1 MSETRQI
8 TAADDLSTVVI
19 SEMKDE
25 QIQDEP
31 LVNESEILESASEL
45 KALTI
50 QLCKSP
56 NDAESAARIIDLAS
70 QYMEMPQLL
79 DPLLA
84 TLIGELTQVC
94 LDNFPKNVFPD
105 PIYCCIYTLSNIRGF
120 RELLPLF
127 PNEVHMFE
135 PVSRAFL
142 AATSRW
148 EVSYVLLLWLSQLAL
163 VPFDI
168 ATANSEK
175 REQLIKDLI
184 SKSIELLNSAA
195 KDGESA
201 SFFLSRLM
209 LRKDMVDRR
218 KGFLETAFESFSSGK
233 ERLVTGYLRCIF
245 YMLTSYD
252 RLWVLPYASSLLSS
266 IQTLASSPSAHH
278 LLFHMKVIQQVAL
291 AFLPPRV
298 ATWRYQR
305 GSRILKIGAAVEKGD
320 GKSDAAEDEM
330 YKNEDDIEV
339 PLEVNEILAAL
350 FAGLGSPRSIVRW
363 SAAKGVARVVERLP
377 FDLAS
382 QAVEYAFALFDDK
395 DNYNMMNGACLCLA
409 EFTLRGCLL
418 PSTVIRAMPLIL
430 GSLIYD
436 TELGSHTVAE
446 GVRDSG
452 CFVCWA
458 IARSYDGS
466 HLESVSDEIAQQLVN
481 VFLFDRSVNIRRS
494 ASAAFQE
501 NVGRHGRFPH
511 GLELIHVAD
520 FLSVSS
526 RRGCY
531 TKIAP
536 FIAQFPEYGPS
547 IVEHLAN
554 NRIKHWDSEIRTLAA
569 QSLSIIASARPELIT
584 ADIVDSICQS
594 CSSFDI
600 DIKHGGLEAL
610 GSLLWVMDIDMGKI
624 KDLLILPDECQSD
637 EIKCAFV
644 KMLSAAAKRGIDVPH
659 LPKVICDWL
668 MSDSQL
674 VQTSAIQS
682 LIFLCKDEG
691 EYLKPEFFD
700 DLMTKISN
708 PGVAAAISTFPV
720 WYIKTH
726 GEKIVGSMIDLL
738 ANGGPIIATKSSL
751 LESVKRIAPFCTNE
765 DVTKVLSI
773 GLNDRTTTKRGDEGA
788 SVRST
793 ALKVLLSMLPNG
805 PMAKALL
812 CDVLKLCID
821 RISGIRDLGLVVLTK
836 IVETTEDLPNRD
848 KLMFVQGEN
857 PSDFNNFSNLM
868 AVEEYGMF
876 ICEKLILC
884 VGAYA
889 PDLSQ
894 KSGNSIVHF
903 MEENDEQAHKGVSII
918 CELFR
923 KLRCD
928 APFTSALFAFTPK
941 IVNGAILKGELLQT
955 FASQFLETTA
965 AFLKKV
971 YYRKLMAAS
980 QTLAGLAVLCSGE
993 LKKKAFSL
1001 LAPFFVCEFPVV
1013 RDKAA
1018 VDLTN
1023 AFEDHNFCE
1032 SDDEPD
1038 DDFDDSEAQTI
1049 LSDTNWK
1056 EDFDACAAGVTK
1068 LCAIFGVDVPPIE
1081 KKEAAPQKRTFNYGN
1096 LVRDALG

>member
-1 MSETRQI
+1 MTEHI
-8 TAADDLSTVVI
+8 AAADDLSTVVI

-25 QIQDEP
+25 QIHDEP

-50 QLCKSP
+50 QLCKTP
-56 NDAESAARIIDLAS
+56 NDSESAARIIDLAS

-84 TLIGELTQVC
+84 TLISGLTQVC
-94 LDNFPKNVFPD
+94 LDNFPKNQFPD
-105 PIYCCIYTLSNIRGF
+105 PVYCCIYTLSNIRGF

-142 AATSRW
+142 SATSRW

-175 REQLIKDLI
+175 RDQLLNDLI
-184 SKSIELLNSAA
+184 EKSVGLLNSAA

-209 LRKDMVDRR
+209 LRKDMADRR
-218 KGFLETAFESFSSGK
+218 KTFLETAFASFSCGK
-233 ERLVTGYLRCIF
+233 ERLITGYLRCIF

-252 RLWVLPYASSLLSS
+252 RLWVLPYATELLSS
-266 IQTLASSPSAHH
+266 IQVLVDSPSAHH
-278 LLFHMKVIQQVAL
+278 LLYHMKVIQQVAL

-298 ATWRYQR
+298 AAWRYQR

-320 GKSDAAEDEM
+320 DKTDAAEDEQ
-330 YKNEDDIEV
+330 YKNEEDIEV

-377 FDLAS
+377 FELAS

-395 DNYNMMNGACLCLA
+395 DNYNMINGACLCLA

-430 GSLIYD
+430 SSLVYD

-458 IARSYDGS
+458 IARSYDGA
-466 HLESVSDEIAQQLVN
+466 HLESVCDEIAQQLVN

-501 NVGRHGRFPH
+501 NVGRHGRFAH

-554 NRIKHWDSEIRTLAA
+554 NRIKHWDTEIRSLAA
-569 QSLSIIASARPELIT
+569 ESLSIIAGSHPELIT
-584 ADIVDSICQS
+584 NDILDSICAS

-600 DIKHGGLEAL
+600 DIKHGGFEAL
-610 GSLLWVMDIDMGKI
+610 GSLLWVMDIDSERLKG
-624 KDLLILPDECQSD
+624 LLVLPDSCYSD
-637 EIKCAFV
+637 EIRCAFV
-644 KMLSAAAKRGIDVPH
+644 KMLSAAAKRGIDLPH
-659 LPKVICDWL
+659 LPKVLCDWL
-668 MSDSQL
+668 MSDSPL
-674 VQTSAIQS
+674 VQNSAIQS

-691 EYLKPEFFD
+691 EILKSDFFD
-700 DLMTKISN
+700 DLLTKIAE

-720 WYIKTH
+720 WYIKGH
-726 GEKIVGSMIDLL
+726 ADQIVASIKNLL
-738 ANGGPIIATKSSL
+738 ENGGPIIATKSSL
-751 LESVKRIAPFCTNE
+751 LESIRRIAPFCGDENVITLL
-765 DVTKVLSI
+765 DI

-788 SVRST
+788 SVRTT
-793 ALKVLLSMLPNG
+793 ALKVLRSMLPNG
-805 PMAKALL
+805 AMAKALL
-812 CDVLKLCID
+812 SDVLKLCID
-821 RISGIRDLGLVVLTK
+821 RISGIRDLALIVLTK
-836 IVETTEDLPNRD
+836 MVETTEDLPNRD
-848 KLMFVQGEN
+848 KLLFVQGPN
-857 PSDFNNFSNLM
+857 PSDFNNFANLM
-868 AVEEYGMF
+868 SVEEYGMF
-876 ICEKLILC
+876 VCEKLILC

-903 MEENDEQAHKGVSII
+903 MEESDENAERGAHLI
-918 CELFR
+918 CELFK
-923 KLRCD
+923 KLRTD
-928 APFTSALFAFTPK
+928 GPFTSALFAFVPR
-941 IVNGAILKGELLQT
+941 IVNPSILKGQLLQT
-955 FASQFLETTA
+955 FATAFLETSTL
-965 AFLKKV
+965 FLKKV
-971 YYRKLMAAS
+971 YYRRLMAAS
-980 QTLAGLAVLCSGE
+980 QTIAGLTVMCSGE

-1032 SDDEPD
+1032 SDDEPEDELD
-1038 DDFDDSEAQTI
+1038 DDEIQAI

-1068 LCAIFGVDVPPIE
+1068 LCGIFGVDVPPIE